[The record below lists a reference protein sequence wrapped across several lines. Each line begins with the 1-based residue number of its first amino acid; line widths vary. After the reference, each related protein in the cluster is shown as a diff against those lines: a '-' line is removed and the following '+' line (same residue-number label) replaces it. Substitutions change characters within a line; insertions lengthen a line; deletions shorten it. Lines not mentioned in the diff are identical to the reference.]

1 MVIEL
6 KAANTITVPNLYFL
20 NHAVDWVQ
28 HLLLLIVVLF
38 ASLAHKSILRRY
50 CKLVVAG
57 VLIDRGDRIIELGF
71 CWKHKL
77 RASPCKFCW
86 YYDFSQFEFL
96 DRSLNLTVWF

>member
-6 KAANTITVPNLYFL
+6 KAANRIIVPNLYFL

-28 HLLLLIVVLF
+28 HLLLRIVVPC
-38 ASLAHKSILRRY
+38 SLLAYKSILRRY

-71 CWKHKL
+71 WRKHKL
-77 RASPCKFCW
+77 RASPCLPSRN
-86 YYDFSQFEFL
+86 YDFSQFEFL